1 MIDKPFLENE
11 LKRLGD
17 QYQTVQK
24 QAFDLANLLQQLLG
38 AMQVLQGLLKKAES
52 DAGAPAPAAPPSED

>member
-1 MIDKPFLENE
+1 MIDKPFIENE

-52 DAGAPAPAAPPSED
+52 DAGASAPAAPPSED